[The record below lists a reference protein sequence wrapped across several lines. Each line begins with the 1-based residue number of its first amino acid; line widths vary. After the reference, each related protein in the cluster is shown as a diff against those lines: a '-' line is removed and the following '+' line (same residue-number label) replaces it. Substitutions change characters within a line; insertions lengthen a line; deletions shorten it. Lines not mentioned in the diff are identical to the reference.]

1 MNLPSPAPIARM
13 PTLGDAFWDFLC
25 VASITEAE
33 YPKKFCYKNTDDNRK
48 WYTQVM
54 ENSFTDLLTKKTPL
68 KRISLRCWHF
78 ILSKHTM
85 LSWLEATKQVILLT
99 LETGS
104 KISPDICFCMTTAKQ
119 CAVFTPFTY
128 CVLLKVN
135 SCFFFI
141 TWMKFHDKG
150 LGSMKCVMMSKHSV
164 VVGKPNLPPYHSF
177 INITTAMSWSLYTNL
192 KLWCHHWQLSVS
204 QLSKKRLPAVG
215 NLIK

>member
-33 YPKKFCYKNTDDNRK
+33 HPKKFCYKNTDDNRK
-48 WYTQVM
+48 WYTQLM

-85 LSWLEATKQVILLT
+85 LSWLEATKPVILLT

-128 CVLLKVN
+128 CALLKVN
-135 SCFFFI
+135 SCFFFHNMNEVP
-141 TWMKFHDKG
+141 WQR
-150 LGSMKCVMMSKHSV
+150 
-164 VVGKPNLPPYHSF
+164 
-177 INITTAMSWSLYTNL
+177 SWIHEMCNDV
-192 KLWCHHWQLSVS
+192 KAFCGGWQT
-204 QLSKKRLPAVG
+204 
-215 NLIK
+215 